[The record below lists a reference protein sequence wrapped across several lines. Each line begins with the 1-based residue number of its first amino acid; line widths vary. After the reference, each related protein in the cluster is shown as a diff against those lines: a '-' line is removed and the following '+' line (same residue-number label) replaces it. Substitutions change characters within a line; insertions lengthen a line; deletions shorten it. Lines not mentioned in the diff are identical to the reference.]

1 MIGMAAMVE
10 YIKSDENLKCVF
22 SGRINTADAES
33 LENDLIDN
41 IQHCGTNVIFDFS
54 DLEYVASMFLRVC
67 VKAARVVSS
76 GKIKVIN
83 AHDDIKHI
91 FEITGFDKLMEIE

>member
-1 MIGMAAMVE
+1 MIGIADMVE
-10 YIKSDENLKCVF
+10 YIKDEESLKCIF
-22 SGRINTADAES
+22 SGRINTTDAES

-41 IQHCGTNVIFDFS
+41 IQHCGTKVVFDFAN
-54 DLEYVASMFLRVC
+54 LEYVASMFLRVC
-67 VKAARVVSS
+67 VKAARVVRL

-83 AHDDIKHI
+83 AHEDIKHI